1 MKSFARL
8 YTTLDA
14 TTSTRDKLDALT
26 AYFRTTPAADAA
38 WAAYFLSG
46 GKPRQSVPTRA
57 LRAIAQAR
65 AGLPEWL
72 FDESY
77 QAVGDLAETIA
88 HVLPPPSSS
97 TDLGLAVWIETRL
110 LPLRG
115 AAPEVLEDRLNSH
128 WDELDWSGRFLLTKL
143 IGGGFRVGV
152 SRQLVVRALAEVAG
166 IDHKRIAH
174 RMVGWTDARRTPSAD
189 RFAKLIAADGA
200 GAEIASVD
208 TGGAD
213 IAEGELAAAEQDDI
227 GLPYPFFL
235 AHPLQQSPEVLGDP
249 HAWQAEWK
257 WDGIRAQMIKRGG
270 EIFIWSRGEDLATE
284 KFPELHPFLNGLPDG
299 TVIDGEIL
307 SFQDGLPMPFNVL
320 QTRIGRKNLSK
331 KILEES
337 PVAVI
342 AYDCLEY
349 KGEDIRTKTQSERR
363 AILEGL
369 QADTPYPETF
379 RISALINFDS
389 WEELAE
395 IRGQSRAMIA
405 EGIMLKRKS
414 ATYQVGRRRG
424 DWWKWKIDPLSVDA
438 VMIYA
443 QKGHGRRA
451 DLYTDYTFAVWDGDK
466 LVPFAKA
473 YSGLTDVEINKV
485 DYFIKR
491 NTLEKFGPVRT
502 VKPELVFEIGF
513 EGINKSTRH
522 KSGIALRFP
531 RILRWRHDKPK
542 EEADTL
548 DSLRALLGE

>member
-1 MKSFARL
+1 MKAFAQL
-8 YTTLDA
+8 
-14 TTSTRDKLDALT
+14 
-26 AYFRTTPAADAA
+26 
-38 WAAYFLSG
+38 FLSLDETNKTG
-46 GKPRQSVPTRA
+46 EKVKVLKEYFTAVPDTDKMHMLALFTGRKPKRQINSTLVRNW
-57 LRAIAQAR
+57 AIEASNIPA
-65 AGLPEWL
+65 WL
-72 FDESY
+72 FEESY
-77 QAVGDLAETIA
+77 HVVGDLAETMALLMPQSNESSNKTLTEWIA
-88 HVLPPPSSS
+88 EINA
-97 TDLGLAVWIETRL
+97 LGNKTEEQKKEWL
-110 LPLRG
+110 
-115 AAPEVLEDRLNSH
+115 LNS
-128 WDELDWSGRFLLTKL
+128 WAMLDSQERFVFNKLLT
-143 IGGGFRVGV
+143 GSFRVGV
-152 SRQLVVRALAEVAG
+152 SQNLVIKALADISGLEAPVLT
-166 IDHKRIAH
+166 HRI
-174 RMVGWTDARRTPSAD
+174 MGSWMPETLQ
-189 RFAKLIAADGA
+189 FAQLMEEQD
-200 GAEIASVD
+200 
-208 TGGAD
+208 
-213 IAEGELAAAEQDDI
+213 AAANI
-227 GLPYPFFL
+227 SRPYPFFL
-235 AHPLQQSPEVLGDP
+235 AYPIQETSEKQKTPDEVGASLGQADD
-249 HAWQAEWK
+249 WQAEWK

-284 KFPELHPFLNGLPDG
+284 KFPELHPFLNALPDG

-307 SFQDGLPMPFNVL
+307 SFQNGLPMPFNVL

-349 KGEDIRTKTQSERR
+349 NGEDIRPKTQSERR
-363 AILEGL
+363 AILETL
-369 QADTPYPETF
+369 QAATPFAELF
-379 RISALINFDS
+379 RISELIKFDS
-389 WEELAE
+389 WEQLGA
-395 IRGQSRAMIA
+395 IRQQSRAMIA
-405 EGIMLKRKS
+405 EGVMLKRKS
-414 ATYQVGRRRG
+414 AAYQVGRRRG

-473 YSGLTDVEINKV
+473 YSGLTDAEINKV

-491 NTLEKFGPVRT
+491 NTIEKFGPVRT

-548 DSLRALLGE
+548 ESLKALLGD

>member
-1 MKSFARL
+1 MKAFAQL
-8 YTTLDA
+8 
-14 TTSTRDKLDALT
+14 
-26 AYFRTTPAADAA
+26 
-38 WAAYFLSG
+38 FLSLDETNKTG
-46 GKPRQSVPTRA
+46 EKVKVLKEYFTAVPDTDKMYMLALFTGRKPKRQINSTLVRNW
-57 LRAIAQAR
+57 AIEASNIPA
-65 AGLPEWL
+65 WL
-72 FDESY
+72 FEESY
-77 QAVGDLAETIA
+77 HVVGDLAETMA
-88 HVLPPPSSS
+88 LLMPQSNQSSS
-97 TDLGLAVWIETRL
+97 KTLTEWIAEINALGNKTEEQKKEWL
-110 LPLRG
+110 
-115 AAPEVLEDRLNSH
+115 LNS
-128 WDELDWSGRFLLTKL
+128 WAMLDSQERFVFNKLLT
-143 IGGGFRVGV
+143 GSFRVGV
-152 SRQLVVRALAEVAG
+152 SQNLVIKALADISGLEAAVLT
-166 IDHKRIAH
+166 HRI
-174 RMVGWTDARRTPSAD
+174 MGSWMPETLQ
-189 RFAKLIAADGA
+189 FAQLMEEQD
-200 GAEIASVD
+200 
-208 TGGAD
+208 
-213 IAEGELAAAEQDDI
+213 AAANI
-227 GLPYPFFL
+227 SRPYPFFL
-235 AHPLQQSPEVLGDP
+235 AYPIQETSERQKTPDEVGTSLGQADD
-249 HAWQAEWK
+249 WQAEWK

-284 KFPELHPFLNGLPDG
+284 KFPELHPFLYALPDG

-307 SFQDGLPMPFNVL
+307 SFQNGLPMPFNVL

-349 KGEDIRTKTQSERR
+349 NGEDIRPKTQSERR
-363 AILEGL
+363 VILETL
-369 QADTPYPETF
+369 QAATPFAELF
-379 RISALINFDS
+379 RISDLIKFDS
-389 WEELAE
+389 WEQLGA
-395 IRGQSRAMIA
+395 IRQQSRAMIA
-405 EGIMLKRKS
+405 EGVMLKRKS
-414 ATYQVGRRRG
+414 AAYQVGRRRG

-473 YSGLTDVEINKV
+473 YSGLTDAEINKV

-491 NTLEKFGPVRT
+491 NTIEKFGPVRT

-548 DSLRALLGE
+548 ESLKALLDG